1 VGDVEVMV
9 DVAVKELADSCFGVC
24 KHPDHGA
31 GGLAIHGRIT
41 VGSGN
46 LTAYG
51 SEVCLVGA
59 TVTSNCNHSTGTIT
73 SGASKTSK
81 GSDKLAIVGSPFTGV
96 YTGTVIKGEPKMQV
110 V

>member
-1 VGDVEVMV
+1 MV
-9 DVAVKELADSCFGVC
+9 DVAVKELPNSCSGVC
-24 KHPDHGA
+24 TAHPSPIPMTGM
-31 GGLAIHGRIT
+31 IT

-51 SEVCLVGA
+51 REVCLVGA
-59 TVTSNCNHSTGTIT
+59 TVTGNCGHTGTIT

-81 GSDKLAIVGSPFTGV
+81 GGTPLAMLGSAFSGSFS
-96 YTGTVIKGEPKMQV
+96 GTVVLGEPKMQV

>member
-1 VGDVEVMV
+1 MGDVEVMV
-9 DVAVKELADSCFGVC
+9 DVAIKNLPESCVGVC
-24 KHPDHGA
+24 TAHSNPIPMTGM
-31 GGLAIHGRIT
+31 IT

-59 TVTSNCNHSTGTIT
+59 TVTGNCGHTGTIT

-81 GSDKLAIVGSPFTGV
+81 GGVPLAIVGSSFSGNFS
-96 YTGTVIKGEPKMQV
+96 GTVVLGQSKMQV